1 MKAKILV
8 TRKLSDAAEE
18 KLRKDFD
25 VTLNP
30 NDEPI
35 PNDKLIKMANEYDGF
50 ISTGFDK
57 IGEEFFKDLN
67 GKLKIIA
74 QVGVGYDNISVKSA
88 ESKKIKVTNTPN
100 VLNEAV
106 AETTILLILAAS
118 RRIGEAYNLV
128 RSGTWKDQKPDLT
141 KFMIGNSV
149 TGKTLGIIGMGRIGR
164 MAAKCAKAFGMKI
177 IYYNRNK
184 LSSDL
189 EDGAKYFS
197 DIESMMPE
205 CDFVSI
211 HTPATAE
218 TTILLILAASRRIG
232 EAYNLVRSG
241 EWKNQK
247 PDLTKFMIGN
257 SVTGKTLGIIGMG
270 RIGRMAANCAKA
282 FGMKIIYYNRN
293 KLSEELEDGAKY
305 FSDINSMMPECDF
318 VSIHT
323 PATAETKHILNVN
336 TIGLLPK
343 HAVVINTSRG
353 STIDDDALIDALQN
367 NKIYAAGLDVFNNEP
382 NLDERYMKLDNCF
395 VLPHVG
401 SATHETRL
409 AMSMMA
415 VDNICNYFKN
425 KPLISEVV

>member
-1 MKAKILV
+1 MWQQKKVYQEIHINMKPKILV
-8 TRKLSDAAEE
+8 TRKLSDGAEE
-18 KLRKDFD
+18 KLKKSFD

-30 NDEPI
+30 KDEPI
-35 PNDKLIKMANEYDGF
+35 PNSELVKMANEYDGF

-57 IGEEFFKDLN
+57 IGEDFFNNLN

-88 ESKKIKVTNTPN
+88 EIKKIKVTNTPN

-184 LSSDL
+184 LSDDL

-197 DIESMMPE
+197 D
-205 CDFVSI
+205 V
-211 HTPATAE
+211 
-218 TTILLILAASRRIG
+218 
-232 EAYNLVRSG
+232 
-241 EWKNQK
+241 K
-247 PDLTKFMIGN
+247 
-257 SVTGKTLGIIGMG
+257 
-270 RIGRMAANCAKA
+270 
-282 FGMKIIYYNRN
+282 
-293 KLSEELEDGAKY
+293 
-305 FSDINSMMPECDF
+305 SMMPECDF

-323 PATAETKHILNVN
+323 PATAETKHILNSQ

-353 STIDDDALIDALQN
+353 STIDDDALIEALQN

-409 AMSMMA
+409 AMSLMA
-415 VDNICNYFKN
+415 VDNIFCFFEN

>member
-1 MKAKILV
+1 MKPKILV
-8 TRKLSDAAEE
+8 SRKISDLAEE
-18 KLRKDFD
+18 KLQKEFE

-30 NDEPI
+30 KDEPI
-35 PNDKLIKMANEYDGF
+35 PESELIKLVNDYDGM

-57 IGEEFFKDLN
+57 ISENFFNNLN

-74 QVGVGYDNISVKSA
+74 QVGVGYDNISIKSA
-88 ESKKIKVTNTPN
+88 EEKKIKVTNTPN

-128 RSGTWKDQKPDLT
+128 RTDDWKNQKPDLT

-184 LSSDL
+184 LPDDL

-197 DIESMMPE
+197 DI
-205 CDFVSI
+205 
-211 HTPATAE
+211 
-218 TTILLILAASRRIG
+218 
-232 EAYNLVRSG
+232 
-241 EWKNQK
+241 
-247 PDLTKFMIGN
+247 
-257 SVTGKTLGIIGMG
+257 KTML
-270 RIGRMAANCAKA
+270 
-282 FGMKIIYYNRN
+282 
-293 KLSEELEDGAKY
+293 
-305 FSDINSMMPECDF
+305 PECDF

-323 PATAETKHILNVN
+323 PATAETKHILNSS
-336 TIGLLPK
+336 TISLLPK

-353 STIDDDALIDALQN
+353 STIDDDALIYALEN
-367 NKIYAAGLDVFNNEP
+367 KKIYAAGLDVFNNEP
-382 NLDERYMKLDNCF
+382 NLDKRYLKLDNCF
-395 VLPHVG
+395 VLPHIG

-415 VDNICNYFKN
+415 VDNIYCFFNK

>member
-1 MKAKILV
+1 MKKIISNVLIVLVLIAITNKGLEIWIKSNFQAKINSNPDRAYNITYSEIDLDFSFDGITLKKV
-8 TRKLSDAAEE
+8 AIEPLNHKKGRRVKGHVEYATINGLG
-18 KLRKDFD
+18 LRNLLFSKTLDIDKIIFKQPSFE
-25 VTLNP
+25 VTLNLK
-30 NDEPI
+30 DEPI

-118 RRIGEAYNLV
+118 RRVGEAYNLV

-164 MAAKCAKAFGMKI
+164 MTAKCAKAFGMKI

-184 LSSDL
+184 LSEDL

-197 DIESMMPE
+197 D
-205 CDFVSI
+205 V
-211 HTPATAE
+211 
-218 TTILLILAASRRIG
+218 
-232 EAYNLVRSG
+232 
-241 EWKNQK
+241 K
-247 PDLTKFMIGN
+247 
-257 SVTGKTLGIIGMG
+257 
-270 RIGRMAANCAKA
+270 
-282 FGMKIIYYNRN
+282 
-293 KLSEELEDGAKY
+293 
-305 FSDINSMMPECDF
+305 SMMPECDF

-323 PATAETKHILNVN
+323 PATAETKHILNAL
-336 TIGLLPK
+336 TISLLPK

-382 NLDERYMKLDNCF
+382 NLDQRYIKLDNCF

-415 VDNICNYFKN
+415 VDNIFCFFEN

>member
-1 MKAKILV
+1 M
-8 TRKLSDAAEE
+8 AEE
-18 KLRKDFD
+18 KLKNQFD
-25 VTLNP
+25 TKFNLN
-30 NDEPI
+30 DQPI
-35 PNDKLIKMANEYDGF
+35 STNELVKLANQYDGM

-57 IGEEFFKDLN
+57 LGEDFFKALD

-88 ESKKIKVTNTPN
+88 ENKKIKVTNTPN

-128 RSGTWKDQKPDLT
+128 RSNEWKNQKPDIT

-164 MAAKCAKAFGMKI
+164 IAAKCAKMFGMKI

-184 LSSDL
+184 LSDDL
-189 EDGAKYFS
+189 EDGAKYYS
-197 DIESMMPE
+197 EISSMLPK

-211 HTPATAE
+211 HTPAT
-218 TTILLILAASRRIG
+218 
-232 EAYNLVRSG
+232 
-241 EWKNQK
+241 
-247 PDLTKFMIGN
+247 P
-257 SVTGKTLGIIGMG
+257 
-270 RIGRMAANCAKA
+270 
-282 FGMKIIYYNRN
+282 
-293 KLSEELEDGAKY
+293 
-305 FSDINSMMPECDF
+305 
-318 VSIHT
+318 
-323 PATAETKHILNVN
+323 ETKHILNKS
-336 TIGLLPK
+336 TISLLPK
-343 HAVVINTSRG
+343 NAVVINTSRG
-353 STIDDDALIDALQN
+353 STIDDEALIHALK
-367 NKIYAAGLDVFNNEP
+367 NKKIFAAGLDVFNNEP
-382 NLDERYMKLDNCF
+382 NLDERYLDLDNCF

-415 VDNICNYFKN
+415 VDNICNFFNN

>member
-1 MKAKILV
+1 MYHIPKVYQEILTNMKPKILV
-8 TRKLSDAAEE
+8 SRKISDLAEE
-18 KLRKDFD
+18 KLQKEFE

-30 NDEPI
+30 KDEPI
-35 PNDKLIKMANEYDGF
+35 PESELIKIVNDYDGM

-57 IGEEFFKDLN
+57 ISENFFNNLN

-74 QVGVGYDNISVKSA
+74 QVGVGYDNISIKSA
-88 ESKKIKVTNTPN
+88 EEKKIKVTNTPN

-128 RSGTWKDQKPDLT
+128 RADDWKNQKPDLT

-184 LSSDL
+184 LSDDL

-197 DIESMMPE
+197 DIKTM
-205 CDFVSI
+205 
-211 HTPATAE
+211 
-218 TTILLILAASRRIG
+218 L
-232 EAYNLVRSG
+232 
-241 EWKNQK
+241 
-247 PDLTKFMIGN
+247 PD
-257 SVTGKTLGIIGMG
+257 
-270 RIGRMAANCAKA
+270 
-282 FGMKIIYYNRN
+282 
-293 KLSEELEDGAKY
+293 
-305 FSDINSMMPECDF
+305 CDF

-323 PATAETKHILNVN
+323 PATAETKHILNSL
-336 TIGLLPK
+336 TISLLPK

-353 STIDDDALIDALQN
+353 STIDDDALIYALEN
-367 NKIYAAGLDVFNNEP
+367 KKIYAAGLDVFNNEP
-382 NLDERYMKLDNCF
+382 NLDKRYLKLDNCF
-395 VLPHVG
+395 VLPHIG

-415 VDNICNYFKN
+415 VDNIFCFFNK

>member
-1 MKAKILV
+1 MKPKILV
-8 TRKLSDAAEE
+8 SRKISDLAEE
-18 KLRKDFD
+18 KLQKEFE

-30 NDEPI
+30 KDEPI
-35 PNDKLIKMANEYDGF
+35 PESELIKLVNNYDGM

-57 IGEEFFKDLN
+57 ISENFFNNLN

-74 QVGVGYDNISVKSA
+74 QVGVGYDNISIKSA
-88 ESKKIKVTNTPN
+88 EEKKIKVTNTPD

-128 RSGTWKDQKPDLT
+128 RTDDWKNQKPDLT

-184 LSSDL
+184 LPDDL

-197 DIESMMPE
+197 DI
-205 CDFVSI
+205 
-211 HTPATAE
+211 
-218 TTILLILAASRRIG
+218 
-232 EAYNLVRSG
+232 
-241 EWKNQK
+241 
-247 PDLTKFMIGN
+247 
-257 SVTGKTLGIIGMG
+257 KTML
-270 RIGRMAANCAKA
+270 
-282 FGMKIIYYNRN
+282 
-293 KLSEELEDGAKY
+293 
-305 FSDINSMMPECDF
+305 PECDF

-323 PATAETKHILNVN
+323 PATAETKHILNSS
-336 TIGLLPK
+336 TISLLPK

-353 STIDDDALIDALQN
+353 STIDDDALIDALEN
-367 NKIYAAGLDVFNNEP
+367 KKIYAAGLDVFNNEP
-382 NLDERYMKLDNCF
+382 NLDKRYLKLDNCF
-395 VLPHVG
+395 VLPHIG

-415 VDNICNYFKN
+415 VDNIYCFFNK

>member
-1 MKAKILV
+1 MFLIKKVFPEILIKMKPKILV
-8 TRKLSDAAEE
+8 TRKLSDGAEE
-18 KLRKDFD
+18 KLKKNFD
-25 VTLNP
+25 VTLNLK
-30 NDEPI
+30 DEPI
-35 PNDKLIKMANEYDGF
+35 PNNELVKMANEYDGF

-57 IGEEFFKDLN
+57 IGEDFFKDLN

-88 ESKKIKVTNTPN
+88 ENKKIKVTNTPN

-106 AETTILLILAAS
+106 AEITILLILASS

-128 RSGTWKDQKPDLT
+128 RSGKWKDQKPDLT

-184 LSSDL
+184 LSEDL

-197 DIESMMPE
+197 DI
-205 CDFVSI
+205 
-211 HTPATAE
+211 
-218 TTILLILAASRRIG
+218 
-232 EAYNLVRSG
+232 
-241 EWKNQK
+241 K
-247 PDLTKFMIGN
+247 
-257 SVTGKTLGIIGMG
+257 
-270 RIGRMAANCAKA
+270 
-282 FGMKIIYYNRN
+282 
-293 KLSEELEDGAKY
+293 
-305 FSDINSMMPECDF
+305 SMMPECDF

-323 PATAETKHILNVN
+323 PATAETKHILNAT
-336 TIGLLPK
+336 TIGLLPN

-353 STIDDDALIDALQN
+353 STIDDDALIEALQN

-415 VDNICNYFKN
+415 VDNLCNYFEN

>member
-1 MKAKILV
+1 MRPKILV
-8 TRKLSDAAEE
+8 TRKISDLAEKKLE
-18 KLRKDFD
+18 KEFD
-25 VTLNP
+25 TTLNLK
-30 NDEPI
+30 DEPI
-35 PNDKLIKMANEYDGF
+35 PESELINIVKDYDGM

-57 IGEEFFKDLN
+57 ISESFFKNLN

-74 QVGVGYDNISVKSA
+74 QVGVGFDNISIKSA

-128 RSGTWKDQKPDLT
+128 RTD
-141 KFMIGNSV
+141 N
-149 TGKTLGIIGMGRIGR
+149 
-164 MAAKCAKAFGMKI
+164 
-177 IYYNRNK
+177 
-184 LSSDL
+184 
-189 EDGAKYFS
+189 
-197 DIESMMPE
+197 
-205 CDFVSI
+205 
-211 HTPATAE
+211 
-218 TTILLILAASRRIG
+218 
-232 EAYNLVRSG
+232 
-241 EWKNQK
+241 WKNQK

-270 RIGRMAANCAKA
+270 RIGRIAAKYARA

-293 KLSEELEDGAKY
+293 KLSNDLEDGASY
-305 FSDINSMMPECDF
+305 YSDIKDMLPECDF

-323 PATAETKHILNVN
+323 PATAETKYILNQS
-336 TIGLLPK
+336 TISLLPK

-353 STIDDDALIDALQN
+353 STIDDDALIDALVN
-367 NKIYAAGLDVFNNEP
+367 KKIYAAGLDVFNNEP
-382 NLDERYMKLDNCF
+382 NLDNRYLKLDNCF

-415 VDNICNYFKN
+415 VDNIFCYFN
-425 KPLISEVV
+425 QKPLISQVV

>member
-1 MKAKILV
+1 MKPKILV
-8 TRKLSDAAEE
+8 SRKISDLAEE
-18 KLRKDFD
+18 KLKKEFEA
-25 VTLNP
+25 TLNSK
-30 NDEPI
+30 DEPI
-35 PNDKLIKMANEYDGF
+35 PESELIKLINDYDGM

-57 IGEEFFKDLN
+57 ISENFFNNLN

-74 QVGVGYDNISVKSA
+74 QVGVGYDNISIKSA
-88 ESKKIKVTNTPN
+88 EEKKIKVTNTPN

-128 RSGTWKDQKPDLT
+128 RADNWKNQKPDLT

-184 LSSDL
+184 LPDDL
-189 EDGAKYFS
+189 ENGAKYFS
-197 DIESMMPE
+197 DI
-205 CDFVSI
+205 
-211 HTPATAE
+211 
-218 TTILLILAASRRIG
+218 
-232 EAYNLVRSG
+232 
-241 EWKNQK
+241 KNM
-247 PDLTKFMIGN
+247 L
-257 SVTGKTLGIIGMG
+257 
-270 RIGRMAANCAKA
+270 
-282 FGMKIIYYNRN
+282 
-293 KLSEELEDGAKY
+293 
-305 FSDINSMMPECDF
+305 PECDF

-323 PATAETKHILNVN
+323 PATAETKHILNSS
-336 TIGLLPK
+336 TISLLPK

-353 STIDDDALIDALQN
+353 STIDDDALIDALEN
-367 NKIYAAGLDVFNNEP
+367 KKIYAAGLDVFNNEP
-382 NLDERYMKLDNCF
+382 NLDKRYLKLDNCF
-395 VLPHVG
+395 VLPHIG

-415 VDNICNYFKN
+415 VDNIYCFFNK